1 MASSLLNYLNE
12 RYLGDTEN
20 NLESLMLK
28 AYDEYNDNTI
38 KSTHEKYNQLFF
50 DERLISG
57 NFEDETKITT
67 YYTPINHTIFAQNI
81 VNESKTGSLPK
92 TAQLFIGSLGTA
104 SNNGQISPAQLAKL
118 FKTSQGLIEVPIH
131 LILYIGGLYDF
142 YYYGTPDKDIDL
154 NLINGITN
162 KDGVDLLSNKLL
174 LNKHYGSYAFSENV
188 DPGLKAA
195 TLPFV
200 KPLTPRFIDDSMLF
214 DYESYRDTSEPR
226 NYVDR
231 YYDYE
236 FGKEIPLSNNISSH
250 ISFSGYGLLNNYLN
264 SMSYVYFGEGLDGQR
279 KEGTNLNDDK
289 IPYHIIG
296 NFRGK
301 LKTFKTYNDQ
311 NINFFGSYNSYGPT
325 VKFDLPTPESDLNT
339 ITSALTFDNDFI
351 FTDKNNKEKIEFFL
365 LLSKIKCNF
374 LGGYID
380 TVDVYNIVRKL
391 CSVNN
396 LNAKQDDIDIP
407 DFITLLIH
415 SLMPPDGVEP
425 DDGFNRLNR
434 NLNILDKYSV
444 DYRSFNGFID
454 IKTGEHSDLYQL
466 IFMINNLTG
475 NNLYDYFSRY
485 LTSIWSREFN
495 QKERNKLKAL
505 DSRGTFVVYPSCG
518 GDIDIKNLFTQND
531 SDTYGLSETKASVN
545 PRYQYQKT
553 NIVHT
558 IFETQGDAYLKTLRY
573 NDGSFAEYD
582 DVSND
587 VLKKYDG
594 DTKLLYSYIN
604 PGLFEFINVNQNINK
619 FSGKSTIPRVNPTLD
634 NSLINRFTPVYF
646 RPENAPT
653 NGTAINYFDRYD
665 DVYLV
670 ANTTDPEGV
679 KKLKFDNKSLIHNTS
694 RLFWFDAPKYSKI
707 ITPETIKFAA
717 KNQSEKPKLISVD
730 YLEFAHF
737 NLKNKSV
744 YDYTDGEVFYD
755 VNLNRSDISTYNEF
769 KSGLN
774 LYITHKI
781 DNESKELTKLFSDN
795 HQFQEQL
802 SAKALLDVFDIDKLE
817 DFRALFK
824 KFSDETQESYFTKT
838 FNTFDFKSLLKHTT
852 MFGYG
857 NLPNALSLDGRSFA
871 KDELLALLC
880 GYSGAFI
887 DFTSN
892 TGLSKL
898 INTALTLGQ
907 EDKARFVIDEFLN
920 AKVTVNNYSTAGPLS
935 IEGSDV
941 NNPNGLRLNSFVFN
955 PIFAYSTNTRTYE
968 NIVASLGDVILFRT
982 ILFGDQ
988 NITAYSDLNIDIDNL
1003 VKKYVYFKGM
1013 TKGVDL
1019 NLDEFFVIK
1028 ELTRTFFR
1036 ELNIQ
1041 LNENNLKLLITYLR
1055 AFISDVLYK
1064 GNVLN
1069 LKRDKSYH
1077 LFDIK
1082 KDNRNEVTIF
1092 PKKEGAINALY
1103 DYNKKAEV
1111 IITQVK
1117 NGVPTQTGDKVI
1129 YNIETFDDLL
1139 ADIRFNDWIKTF
1151 NKDFVEKT
1159 LTTLNNSLGSLDEK
1173 ISEKISSGSIPTE
1186 ETSRDY
1192 TEITREDAEIRT
1204 GTYYRIKTLYDKN
1217 VSFIDPN
1224 LSDDRLIKKHS
1235 YELGNADVNAIL
1247 NSPLFFNFN
1256 VQQQDICDDA
1266 GLLTESNKDLKDLID
1281 YVSVVDRGNNAFGT
1295 KVFVDI
1301 VTLKQVL
1308 TDDIFNGT
1316 EINKLTSK
1324 SMWTIL
1330 SSLASNHEFLL
1341 MPMTSYINLS
1351 GSVTEAQ
1358 NPYDLAHD
1366 MFGVFKNL
1374 EMWESNPAF
1383 IFQFGSLTSNVN
1395 AGNKRKNSANSNLD
1409 LSNTFCLD
1417 IDPNKLDVDGN
1428 GRILNEDAPA
1438 DVRNSNV
1445 SSFIVDFA
1453 NQNQNMFESIQ
1464 LSTDEFANT
1473 EESIKAQVGLVQ
1485 TDQPILST
1493 GKLFSAME
1501 NRSYSCT
1508 VTSLGNATIQPLSYF
1523 YLRNVPLFYG
1533 TYWITNVSHK
1543 ITPNKMSTTFKGVRQ
1558 PIARKPTPNVAII
1571 KAFLKRALELSS
1583 QQGFLDR
1590 NDITPIATSGE
1601 IYIDRA
1607 FTGVDG
1613 STSETRYGLLY
1624 QKGTDS
1630 DKYVTYN
1637 ALWVIA
1643 SYLKLMT
1650 GGDSTDTV
1658 LIKTL
1663 ISYLHNNATV
1673 LSEDLGWDIG
1683 VTSNY
1688 FIDIVVY
1695 DLYHKLGYDVDPILS
1710 LSNLLDSYP
1719 TTSGDAYQ
1727 SVLTTILEFNE
1738 KPGELLTYLTLTED
1752 EKYNP
1757 KTILITSSKDTA
1769 ITNDATL
1776 PKITFPDD
1784 IDQSNLSIITRVN
1797 YWVSDATE
1805 SNYET
1810 FNGLST
1816 YKMVNLFDTTAA
1828 TAATTTPSL
1837 QESLQQQAQ
1846 NTIELANVAD
1856 NTYVAPPVIYTPP
1869 SLTKINDSFKLPPA
1883 SPQVNNPFNLPPAL
1897 LQVQQASSQILPLSF
1912 NTQLSANLPQQSNTG
1927 DTSANTGT
1935 PRPVGTLKNGNFN
1948 FGSAFSKKFK
1958 PTGYDSDDELVVYV
1972 AGAYGKSKR
1981 YSFFKI
1987 CKDKEKFEFDTLKL
2001 TLHSYI
2007 NSDELPQDT
2016 GSTGNTLPIHV
2027 IKNVGD
2033 EQIKNIYVAPTQ
2045 SNRGGVIAGWLE
2057 PVNNYTITSPFGPR
2071 WGRQHKGIDLGVP
2084 VGAPVYSSYD
2094 GVVVAAGL
2102 LNPEGY
2108 GNVIIIKHESINLT
2122 TVYAHLSEFNLSET
2136 GSNINIPVKAGQLIG
2151 KSGGKPGDPGAGS
2164 SGGPHLH
2171 YEVRQGL
2178 ASNYSS
2184 TFSLTPVDPE
2194 PYITGQ
2200 VIFSGNGK
2208 VPTGPDSDFWKL
2220 VTICAGENYIDQPQ
2234 GMADVAQSIYNR
2246 VNLQGGYGK
2255 TISEVIMAKGQYEP
2269 TFKTKALWEAI
2280 KDEETA
2286 IAAYMA
2292 TKGVD
2297 REQAQQR
2304 IKTSLNA
2311 IKNPTLKANA
2321 ALFVGS
2327 RTEFLAAAP
2336 TSSNAVGVVE
2346 REPKSKNNA
2355 FFWNYQGKTDYYN
2368 NNNLAA
2374 TKIPGSVSQYV

>member
-1 MASSLLNYLNE
+1 MASSLSNYLNE
-12 RYLGDTEN
+12 RYLGSTEN
-20 NLESLMLK
+20 DLVSVMLK

-38 KSTHEKYNQLFF
+38 KSTYQKYVNLFF
-50 DERLISG
+50 EERLLSG
-57 NFEDETKITT
+57 NIHSSNSLNT
-67 YYTPINHTIFAQNI
+67 YYTPVNHTIFAQNI
-81 VNESKTGSLPK
+81 VNESKTGSLFK

-104 SNNGQISPAQLAKL
+104 SNNGQISPAQLAKI

-154 NLINGITN
+154 SLINGITN

-174 LNKHYGSYAFSENV
+174 LNKHYGSYAFTEDAESA
-188 DPGLKAA
+188 LKAV

-200 KPLTPRFIDDSMLF
+200 KPLTPRFIDDLMLF
-214 DYESYRDTSEPR
+214 NYESYKDTAEPK
-226 NYVDR
+226 NYTEG

-236 FGKEIPLSNNISSH
+236 FAREIPLSNNISSH
-250 ISFSGYGLLNNYLN
+250 IPFSGYGLLNNYLN
-264 SMSYVYFGEGLDGQR
+264 SMSYVYFGEGLDGQN

-311 NINFFGSYNSYGPT
+311 NINFFASYNSYGPT
-325 VKFDLPTPESDLNT
+325 VKFDLPAPESDLNT
-339 ITSALTFDNDFI
+339 ITAALTFDNDFI

-374 LGGYID
+374 LGGHID

-396 LNAKQDDIDIP
+396 LKAKQDDIEIP
-407 DFITLLIH
+407 DFITLLIY

-425 DDGFNRLNR
+425 DEGFGRFNK
-434 NLNILDKYSV
+434 NLSILDKYNV

-454 IKTGEHSDLYQL
+454 IKTKEYFELYQL

-475 NNLYDYFSRY
+475 NDLYDYFSRY
-485 LTSIWSREFN
+485 LTSVWSREFN
-495 QKERNKLKAL
+495 QREKNKLKAL
-505 DSRGTFVVYPSCG
+505 DSRGAFVVYPSCG

-531 SDTYGLSETKASVN
+531 SDTYGLSETKASVS

-553 NIVHT
+553 NTVHT
-558 IFETQGDAYLKTLRY
+558 IFETQGDAYLKTLKY

-594 DTKLLYSYIN
+594 DTKSLYSDIN
-604 PGLFEFINVNQNINK
+604 PGLFEFIDLNQNINK
-619 FSGKSTIPRVNPTLD
+619 FSGKTTIPRVNPILD

-653 NGTAINYFDRYD
+653 NGNAINYFDRYD

-670 ANTTDPEGV
+670 SNTTDPEGI

-694 RLFWFDAPKYSKI
+694 RLFWFDTPKYDKV

-744 YDYTDGEVFYD
+744 YDYTDGESFYD
-755 VNLNRSDISTYNEF
+755 VNLNRSDISTYDEF

-774 LYITHKI
+774 LYITHRV
-781 DNESKELTKLFSDN
+781 DNESKELTRLFSDN
-795 HQFQEQL
+795 NQFQEQL
-802 SAKALLDVFDIDKLE
+802 SAKALLDVFDVDKLE
-817 DFRALFK
+817 DFRTLFK

-852 MFGYG
+852 MFGYA
-857 NLPNALSLDGRSFA
+857 NLPESLTLDGRSFG
-871 KDELLALLC
+871 KDELLAILC
-880 GYSGAFI
+880 GYSGSFI
-887 DFTSN
+887 EFASN

-907 EDKARFVIDEFLN
+907 ENKARFVIDEFLN
-920 AKVTVNNYSTAGPLS
+920 AKITVNNYSTAGPLS
-935 IEGSDV
+935 IESSDV
-941 NNPNGLRLNSFVFN
+941 NNPNSLRLSSFVFN
-955 PIFAYSTNTRTYE
+955 PIVAYSTNTRTYE
-968 NIVASLGDVILFRT
+968 NIVAPLGDVLLFRT

-988 NITAYSDLNIDIDNL
+988 SITSYSDLNIDIDNL
-1003 VKKYVYFKGM
+1003 VKKYVYFKGA
-1013 TKGVDL
+1013 TKGVDP

-1036 ELNIQ
+1036 KLNIQ

-1055 AFISDVLYK
+1055 SFISDVLYK
-1064 GNVLN
+1064 NNVLN
-1069 LKRDKSYH
+1069 IKKEKSYYI
-1077 LFDIK
+1077 FDVK
-1082 KDNRNEVTIF
+1082 NQNKNEVTIY
-1092 PKKEGAINALY
+1092 PNKENAVNTLY
-1103 DYNKKAEV
+1103 DYNKKADV
-1111 IITQVK
+1111 IITQIK
-1117 NGVPTQTGDKVI
+1117 NGVPTQTGNKVT
-1129 YNIETFDDLL
+1129 YNIETFDDLGV
-1139 ADIRFNDWIKTF
+1139 DVIFNDWVKSF
-1151 NKDFVEKT
+1151 NKGFVEKT
-1159 LTTLNNSLGSLDEK
+1159 LATLNNSLGSLFTK
-1173 ISEKISSGSIPTE
+1173 ISEKISSGTSNPTGD
-1186 ETSRDY
+1186 TTNTY

-1266 GLLTESNKDLKDLID
+1266 GLLTESNKDLKDLVD
-1281 YVSVVDRGNNAFGT
+1281 YVSIVDRGNNAFGT

-1301 VTLKQVL
+1301 VSLKQML
-1308 TDDIFNGT
+1308 TDDIFNAT
-1316 EINKLTSK
+1316 EINKATSK
-1324 SMWTIL
+1324 SMWTVL
-1330 SSLASNHEFLL
+1330 SKLASDHEFLL

-1351 GSVTEAQ
+1351 GSVTESDS
-1358 NPYDLAHD
+1358 PYDLAHD
-1366 MFGVFKNL
+1366 MFGVFNNL

-1383 IFQFGSLTSNVN
+1383 IFQFGSLTSNIN
-1395 AGNKRKNSANSNLD
+1395 AGNKRKNSANSNFD

-1428 GRILNEDAPA
+1428 GRILNEDAPS

-1543 ITPNKMSTTFKGVRQ
+1543 ITPNNMSTTFKGVRQ

-1571 KAFLKRALELSS
+1571 KAFLKRANELSA
-1583 QQGFLDR
+1583 QQGYLDR
-1590 NDITPIATSGE
+1590 NDTTPIPTSGQ

-1613 STSETRYGLLY
+1613 STSQTKYGLLY

-1637 ALWVIA
+1637 GLWVIA

-1650 GGDSTDTV
+1650 GGDSSDTV

-1663 ISYLHNNATV
+1663 VSYLHNNASV
-1673 LSEDLGWDIG
+1673 LSEGDWDIG
-1683 VTSNY
+1683 ITSSY

-1695 DLYHKLGYDVDPILS
+1695 DLYHKLGYDVDPVLS
-1710 LSNLLDSYP
+1710 LSSLLDNYP
-1719 TTSGDAYQ
+1719 TTSGDGYQ
-1727 SVLTTILEFNE
+1727 SVLVKISEFNG

-1757 KTILITSSKDTA
+1757 KTILITNSSDKA

-1776 PKITFPDD
+1776 PKITFPADV
-1784 IDQSNLSIITRVN
+1784 DQSNLTIITRVN
-1797 YWVSDATE
+1797 YWVSDTTE
-1805 SNYET
+1805 SNYQT

-1816 YKMVNLFDTTAA
+1816 YELVNLFDTSAA
-1828 TAATTTPSL
+1828 TNAPSL
-1837 QESLQQQAQ
+1837 LVNQASLQQQSQSAIQ
-1846 NTIELANVAD
+1846 AANATD
-1856 NTYVAPPVIYTPP
+1856 ATYVAPPVLYKPP
-1869 SLTKINDSFKLPPA
+1869 TVGKVNTSFKFPNSPVLPT
-1883 SPQVNNPFNLPPAL
+1883 
-1897 LQVQQASSQILPLSF
+1897 QQ
-1912 NTQLSANLPQQSNTG
+1912 TQTTNFAAQLFSNLPQFANQT
-1927 DTSANTGT
+1927 TVANTST
-1935 PRPVGTLKNGNFN
+1935 PRALGTLTD
-1948 FGSAFSKKFK
+1948 GSFKFEKAFSSKFK
-1958 PTGYDSDDELVVYV
+1958 PTGYDGSDELVVYV

-1987 CKDKEKFEFDTLKL
+1987 CKDTEKFETDTLKL
-2001 TLHSYI
+2001 TLHGYI
-2007 NSDELPQDT
+2007 NSTELPQDT
-2016 GSTGNTLPIHV
+2016 GATGDTLPIHV
-2027 IKNVGD
+2027 IKNFGD
-2033 EQIKNIYVAPTQ
+2033 EQTKNVYKAATQ
-2045 SNRGGVIAGWLE
+2045 GNGNSLVAGWSNPLDNI
-2057 PVNNYTITSPFGPR
+2057 VVTSPFGPR
-2071 WGRQHKGIDLGVP
+2071 NGRQHEGNDLRAALGTN
-2084 VGAPVYSSYD
+2084 VYSVLD
-2094 GVVVAAGL
+2094 GVVVSSQAQS
-2102 LNPEGY
+2102 GY
-2108 GNVIIIKHESINLT
+2108 GYAIIISHPNNGLSTLYGHVRERLVSAGD
-2122 TVYAHLSEFNLSET
+2122 TVKS
-2136 GSNINIPVKAGQLIG
+2136 GQLIA
-2151 KSGGKPGDPGAGS
+2151 KSGDEGSPGQ
-2164 SGGPHLH
+2164 PHLH
-2171 YEVRQGL
+2171 FEIL
-2178 ASNYSS
+2178 KNAISLDNSNYFSS
-2184 TFSLTPVDPE
+2184 ANQALLTDPE
-2194 PYITGQ
+2194 PYLTGQ
-2200 VIFSGNGK
+2200 VIPTVNDNSFTKGTALTSAEKAKKGAGIAKKLMSDLGLTNVQAAGIVGNLIAESGLI
-2208 VPTGPDSDFWKL
+2208 PDR
-2220 VTICAGENYIDQPQ
+2220 I
-2234 GMADVAQSIYNR
+2234 
-2246 VNLQGGYGK
+2246 QGGGVKVGKLRINGSTGYG
-2255 TISEVIMAKGQYEP
+2255 Y
-2269 TFKTKALWEAI
+2269 
-2280 KDEETA
+2280 
-2286 IAAYMA
+2286 
-2292 TKGVD
+2292 
-2297 REQAQQR
+2297 AQW
-2304 IKTSLNA
+2304 
-2311 IKNPTLKANA
+2311 
-2321 ALFVGS
+2321 
-2327 RTEFLAAAP
+2327 
-2336 TSSNAVGVVE
+2336 TSSN
-2346 REPKSKNNA
+2346 R
-2355 FFWNYQGKTDYYN
+2355 QQ
-2368 NNNLAA
+2368 NLADYAKSMGVDYTQKNLTDEINYGFLVKEFKDSYKGVLTKLKTKTTVRSA
-2374 TKIPGSVSQYV
+2374 TEWIMKEWERPKDQSDAKVSERTGYSQQVLEAMG

>member
-20 NLESLMLK
+20 KLESLMLK

-81 VNESKTGSLPK
+81 VNESKTGSLSK

-154 NLINGITN
+154 SLINGITN

-174 LNKHYGSYAFSENV
+174 LNKHYGSYAFSENA

-200 KPLTPRFIDDSMLF
+200 KPLTPRFIDDLMLF
-214 DYESYRDTSEPR
+214 DYESYKDTSEPR

-264 SMSYVYFGEGLDGQR
+264 SMSYVYFGEGLDGQK

-374 LGGYID
+374 LGGHID

-396 LNAKQDDIDIP
+396 LKAKQDDTDIP

-485 LTSIWSREFN
+485 LISIWSREFN

-531 SDTYGLSETKASVN
+531 SDTYGLSETKASVS

-594 DTKLLYSYIN
+594 DTKSLYSYIN
-604 PGLFEFINVNQNINK
+604 PGLFEFIDVNQNINK

-781 DNESKELTKLFSDN
+781 DDESKELTKLFSDN

-817 DFRALFK
+817 DFRTLFK

-920 AKVTVNNYSTAGPLS
+920 AKATVNNYSTAGPLS

-968 NIVASLGDVILFRT
+968 NIVASLGDTILFRT

-1013 TKGVDL
+1013 TKGVDP
-1019 NLDEFFVIK
+1019 NLDEFFLIK

-1036 ELNIQ
+1036 KLNIQ

-1055 AFISDVLYK
+1055 AFISNVLDK

-1069 LKRDKSYH
+1069 LKKDKSYY

-1117 NGVPTQTGDKVI
+1117 NGVSTQTGNKVI

-1139 ADIRFNDWIKTF
+1139 VDLRFNDWIKTF

-1159 LTTLNNSLGSLDEK
+1159 LTTLNNSLGSLGEK
-1173 ISEKISSGSIPTE
+1173 LLDKLTSGFTQGPSEGSNT
-1186 ETSRDY
+1186 Y

-1224 LSDDRLIKKHS
+1224 LSDDRLIKQHS
-1235 YELGNADVNAIL
+1235 YELGSADVNAIL

-1351 GSVTEAQ
+1351 GSVTETQ
-1358 NPYDLAHD
+1358 SPYDLAHD

-1543 ITPNKMSTTFKGVRQ
+1543 ITPNNMSTTFKGVRQ

-1571 KAFLKRALELSS
+1571 KAFLKRANELSA

-1590 NDITPIATSGE
+1590 NDTTPIPTSGQ

-1613 STSETRYGLLY
+1613 STSESRYGLLY

-1637 ALWVIA
+1637 ALWVIS

-1673 LSEDLGWDIG
+1673 LSEDDTSWDIG
-1683 VTSNY
+1683 VTSKY

-1710 LSNLLDSYP
+1710 LSNLLDNYP
-1719 TTSGDAYQ
+1719 TTNGDAFQ
-1727 SVLTTILEFNE
+1727 SVLTKILEFNG

-1784 IDQSNLSIITRVN
+1784 VDQSNLSIITRVN

-1816 YKMVNLFDTTAA
+1816 YKMVNLFDTTPS
-1828 TAATTTPSL
+1828 TATPSL
-1837 QESLQQQAQ
+1837 FEQTQASLQQQAQ
-1846 NTIELANVAD
+1846 NDIELANAAD
-1856 NTYVAPPVIYTPP
+1856 NTYVSPVIYTPP
-1869 SLTKINDSFKLPPA
+1869 SLSKVNNSFKLPN
-1883 SPQVNNPFNLPPAL
+1883 SPAL
-1897 LQVQQASSQILPLSF
+1897 FQVQQQPTSF
-1912 NTQLSANLPQQSNTG
+1912 ATQLFANLPQQFNTG
-1927 DTSANTGT
+1927 ETAANTGT
-1935 PRPVGTLKNGNFN
+1935 PRPVGTLKNGSFD
-1948 FGSAFSKKFK
+1948 FGRAFSNKFK

-1987 CKDKEKFEFDTLKL
+1987 CKDTEKFETDTLKL
-2001 TLHSYI
+2001 TLHGYI

-2016 GSTGNTLPIHV
+2016 GATGVTLPIHV

-2033 EQIKNIYVAPTQ
+2033 EQIKNTYKVATQ
-2045 SNRGGVIAGWLE
+2045 GNGNSLVAGWSNPLDNI
-2057 PVNNYTITSPFGPR
+2057 VITSPFGPR
-2071 WGRQHKGIDLGVP
+2071 DGGPHEGIDLRAALGTN
-2084 VGAPVYSSYD
+2084 VYAALD
-2094 GVVVAAGL
+2094 GVVVSSQAQG
-2102 LNPEGY
+2102 GY
-2108 GNVIIIKHESINLT
+2108 GYAIILSHPNHGLSTLYGHVRERLVSAGD
-2122 TVYAHLSEFNLSET
+2122 TVSS
-2136 GSNINIPVKAGQLIG
+2136 GQLIA
-2151 KSGGKPGDPGAGS
+2151 KSGDEGSPGE
-2164 SGGPHLH
+2164 PHLH
-2171 YEVRQGL
+2171 FEILKNAINLDGSGYFDAPNQVL
-2178 ASNYSS
+2178 
-2184 TFSLTPVDPE
+2184 LTDPE
-2194 PYITGQ
+2194 PYLTGQ
-2200 VIFSGNGK
+2200 VIPKGNDNSSTKGTALTSAEKAKKGAGIAKKLMSDLGLTNVQAVGIVGNLIAESGLI
-2208 VPTGPDSDFWKL
+2208 PDR
-2220 VTICAGENYIDQPQ
+2220 I
-2234 GMADVAQSIYNR
+2234 
-2246 VNLQGGYGK
+2246 QGGGVKVGKLRINGVTGYG
-2255 TISEVIMAKGQYEP
+2255 Y
-2269 TFKTKALWEAI
+2269 
-2280 KDEETA
+2280 
-2286 IAAYMA
+2286 
-2292 TKGVD
+2292 
-2297 REQAQQR
+2297 AQW
-2304 IKTSLNA
+2304 
-2311 IKNPTLKANA
+2311 
-2321 ALFVGS
+2321 
-2327 RTEFLAAAP
+2327 
-2336 TSSNAVGVVE
+2336 TSSN
-2346 REPKSKNNA
+2346 R
-2355 FFWNYQGKTDYYN
+2355 QQ
-2368 NNNLAA
+2368 NLANYAKSMGVDYTQKNLTDDINYGFLVKEFKDSYSGVLSKLKTKTTVRSA
-2374 TKIPGSVSQYV
+2374 TEWIMKEWERPKDQSDGKVSERTGYSQQVLEAMG